1 MSPSVSEQ
9 DHDTLHIWTY
19 ISGLRSEEVS
29 GNVIGT
35 IVKLST
41 LLDHGG
47 ISRKGEEVS
56 MSSGQRKDP
65 SLLRVTEESVEMNG
79 EGVSQ
84 SGNRQSEEITLP
96 PEEKLSLVSQVSE

>member
-1 MSPSVSEQ
+1 MAGSCGMSPSVSEQ

-19 ISGLRSEEVS
+19 ISGSRSEEVS

-56 MSSGQRKDP
+56 MSPGQRKDP
-65 SLLRVTEESVEMNG
+65 SLLRVTKESVEMIG

-84 SGNRQSEEITLP
+84 SGNRN
-96 PEEKLSLVSQVSE
+96 